1 MISSELTYS
10 FNGALGPLIGPV
22 WSYLTEPPTPEKSI
36 APVLKNSTNI
46 LNIVELETWLSAT
59 KSFSATEYELYFVE
73 TETLGFQTK
82 QVLGSNATKR
92 FEFFKQYKSGW
103 DAGRG
108 LPLSPRSVA
117 VMESFI
123 SFFSDFKKE
132 PSLFLTLEG
141 NLQLG
146 WEDKDNR
153 SIEIEFFPDR
163 IEYYLESLDEEQAI
177 SLTYSEICKFSNRL
191 SSLT

>member
-1 MISSELTYS
+1 MTSSELTYS
-10 FNGALGPLIGPV
+10 SNSALGSLVRPV
-22 WSYLTEPPTPEKSI
+22 WGYLPEPPTPEKSI
-36 APVLKNSTNI
+36 ERVLKNSTNI
-46 LNIVELETWLSAT
+46 LNIVGLETWLSAT

-92 FEFFKQYKSGW
+92 FELFKQYKSGW
-103 DAGRG
+103 DVGRG

-123 SFFSDFKKE
+123 SFFSDFKQE

-141 NLQLG
+141 NLQLV

-153 SIEIEFFPDR
+153 PIEIEFFSDR
-163 IEYYLESLDEEQAI
+163 IEYYIESLDEEQAI

-191 SSLT
+191 SCLT